1 MENNFKNNYNYIEK
15 NNLSFLTIL
24 IICSYI
30 ACQMIS
36 NIASVK
42 IANVLSLAVDGGTFL
57 YPLAFTIRDMA
68 HKTIGKRNT
77 QKLII
82 VSAIINIFTPI
93 YFYIVSQFPADSSW
107 EFNEAFQTTLS
118 PIMRITIASIVASTL
133 SELVDTEIYHFFVSK
148 ITNKFQWLR
157 VLISNA
163 FSIPVDNFLFVIVA
177 FWGVLPID
185 ALIGIFIFNFFVKYA
200 VTIISVPMIY
210 LVKEKNKK
218 INLK

>member
-1 MENNFKNNYNYIEK
+1 MENNFENNYNEK

-210 LVKEKNKK
+210 LVKEKK
-218 INLK
+218 

>member
-1 MENNFKNNYNYIEK
+1 MENNFENNYNEK

-36 NIASVK
+36 NISSVK

-68 HKTIGKRNT
+68 HKTIGKKNT

-93 YFYIVSQFPADSSW
+93 YFYIISQIPADKSW
-107 EFNEAFQTTLS
+107 EFDEAFKMTLS
-118 PIMRITIASIVASTL
+118 PIIRISIASIIASTL
-133 SELVDTEIYHFFVSK
+133 SEFVDTEIYHFFTTK
-148 ITNKFQWLR
+148 ITKRFQWLR

-163 FSIPVDNFLFVIVA
+163 FSIPVDNFLFVAIA
-177 FWGVLPID
+177 FFKVLPIN

-210 LVKEKNKK
+210 LVKEKD
-218 INLK
+218 

>member
-1 MENNFKNNYNYIEK
+1 MENNFENNYNKK

-36 NIASVK
+36 NISSVK

-68 HKTIGKRNT
+68 HKTIGKKNT

-93 YFYIVSQFPADSSW
+93 YFYIISQIPADKSW
-107 EFNEAFQTTLS
+107 EFDEAFKITLS
-118 PIMRITIASIVASTL
+118 PVIRISIASIIASTL
-133 SELVDTEIYHFFVSK
+133 SEFVDTEIYHFFVSK
-148 ITNKFQWLR
+148 ITKKYQWLR

-163 FSIPVDNFLFVIVA
+163 FSIPVDNFLFVAIA
-177 FWGVLPID
+177 FFRVLPIN

-210 LVKEKNKK
+210 LVKEKD
-218 INLK
+218 

>member
-1 MENNFKNNYNYIEK
+1 MENNFENNYNEK

-24 IICSYI
+24 ITCSYI

-36 NIASVK
+36 NISSVK

-68 HKTIGKRNT
+68 HKTIGKKNT

-93 YFYIVSQFPADSSW
+93 YFYIISQIPADKSW
-107 EFNEAFQTTLS
+107 EFDEAFKMTLS
-118 PIMRITIASIVASTL
+118 PVIRISIASIIASTL
-133 SELVDTEIYHFFVSK
+133 SEFVDTEIYHFFVSK
-148 ITNKFQWLR
+148 ITKKYQWLR

-163 FSIPVDNFLFVIVA
+163 FSIPVDNFLFVAIA
-177 FWGVLPID
+177 FFNVLPIN

-210 LVKEKNKK
+210 LVKEKD
-218 INLK
+218 

>member
-1 MENNFKNNYNYIEK
+1 MENNFENNYNEK

-36 NIASVK
+36 NISSVK

-68 HKTIGKRNT
+68 HKTIGKKNT

-93 YFYIVSQFPADSSW
+93 YFYIISQIPADKSW
-107 EFNEAFQTTLS
+107 EFDEAFKMTLS
-118 PIMRITIASIVASTL
+118 PVIRISIASIIASTL
-133 SELVDTEIYHFFVSK
+133 SEFVDTEIYHFFVSK
-148 ITNKFQWLR
+148 ITKKYQWLR

-163 FSIPVDNFLFVIVA
+163 LSIPVDNFLFVAIA
-177 FWGVLPID
+177 FFNVLPIN

-210 LVKEKNKK
+210 LVKEKD
-218 INLK
+218 

>member
-118 PIMRITIASIVASTL
+118 PVMRIAIASIVASTL

-210 LVKEKNKK
+210 LVKEKK
-218 INLK
+218 

>member
-1 MENNFKNNYNYIEK
+1 MENNYNEK

-36 NIASVK
+36 NISSVK

-68 HKTIGKRNT
+68 HKTIGKKNT

-93 YFYIVSQFPADSSW
+93 YFYIISQIPADKSW
-107 EFNEAFQTTLS
+107 EFDEAFKMTLS
-118 PIMRITIASIVASTL
+118 PVIRISIASIIASTL
-133 SELVDTEIYHFFVSK
+133 SEFVDTEIYHFFVSK
-148 ITNKFQWLR
+148 ITKKYQWLR

-163 FSIPVDNFLFVIVA
+163 FSIPVDNFLFVAIA
-177 FWGVLPID
+177 FFRVLPIN

-210 LVKEKNKK
+210 LVKEKD
-218 INLK
+218 

>member
-1 MENNFKNNYNYIEK
+1 MENNFENNYNEK

-36 NIASVK
+36 NISSVK

-68 HKTIGKRNT
+68 HKTIGKKNT

-82 VSAIINIFTPI
+82 VSAVINTFTPI
-93 YFYIVSQFPADSSW
+93 YFYIISQIPADKSW
-107 EFNEAFQTTLS
+107 EFDEAFKMTLS
-118 PIMRITIASIVASTL
+118 PVIRISIASIIASTL
-133 SELVDTEIYHFFVSK
+133 SEFVDTEIYHFFVSK
-148 ITNKFQWLR
+148 ITKKYQWLR

-163 FSIPVDNFLFVIVA
+163 FSIPVDNFLFVAIA
-177 FWGVLPID
+177 FFKVLPIN

-210 LVKEKNKK
+210 LVKEKD
-218 INLK
+218 

>member
-1 MENNFKNNYNYIEK
+1 MENNFENNYNEK

-36 NIASVK
+36 NISSVK

-68 HKTIGKRNT
+68 HKTIGKKNT

-82 VSAIINIFTPI
+82 VSAVINIFTPI
-93 YFYIVSQFPADSSW
+93 YFYIISQIPADKSW
-107 EFNEAFQTTLS
+107 EFDEAFKTTLS
-118 PIMRITIASIVASTL
+118 PVIRISIASIIASTL
-133 SELVDTEIYHFFVSK
+133 SEFVDTEIYHFFVSK
-148 ITNKFQWLR
+148 ITKKYQWLR

-163 FSIPVDNFLFVIVA
+163 FSIPVDNFLFVAIA
-177 FWGVLPID
+177 FFKVLPIN

-210 LVKEKNKK
+210 LVKEKD
-218 INLK
+218 

>member
-1 MENNFKNNYNYIEK
+1 MENNFENNYNEK

-36 NIASVK
+36 NISSVK
-42 IANVLSLAVDGGTFL
+42 IANVLSFAVDGGTFL

-68 HKTIGKRNT
+68 HKTIGKKNT

-82 VSAIINIFTPI
+82 VSAVINIFTPI
-93 YFYIVSQFPADSSW
+93 YFYIISQIPADKSW
-107 EFNEAFQTTLS
+107 EFDEAFKMTLS
-118 PIMRITIASIVASTL
+118 PVIRISIASIIASTL
-133 SELVDTEIYHFFVSK
+133 SEFVDTEIYHFFVSK
-148 ITNKFQWLR
+148 ITKKYQWLR

-163 FSIPVDNFLFVIVA
+163 FSIPVDNFLFVAIA
-177 FWGVLPID
+177 FFKVLPIN

-210 LVKEKNKK
+210 LVKEKD
-218 INLK
+218 

>member
-1 MENNFKNNYNYIEK
+1 MENNFDNNYKKE

-36 NIASVK
+36 NISSVK

-68 HKTIGKRNT
+68 HKTIGKKNT

-93 YFYIVSQFPADSSW
+93 YFYIISQIPADKSW
-107 EFNEAFQTTLS
+107 EFDEAFKITLS
-118 PIMRITIASIVASTL
+118 PVIRISIASIIASTL
-133 SELVDTEIYHFFVSK
+133 SEFVDTEIYHFFVSK
-148 ITNKFQWLR
+148 ITKKYQWLR

-163 FSIPVDNFLFVIVA
+163 FSIPVDNFLFVAIA
-177 FWGVLPID
+177 FFKVLPIN

-210 LVKEKNKK
+210 LVKEKD
-218 INLK
+218 

>member
-1 MENNFKNNYNYIEK
+1 MENNFKNNYNYNEK

-118 PIMRITIASIVASTL
+118 PVMRIAIASIVASTL

-210 LVKEKNKK
+210 LVKEKNK
-218 INLK
+218 I

>member
-1 MENNFKNNYNYIEK
+1 MENNYNEK

-36 NIASVK
+36 NISSVK
-42 IANVLSLAVDGGTFL
+42 IANVLNLAVDGGTFL

-68 HKTIGKRNT
+68 HKTIGKKNT

-93 YFYIVSQFPADSSW
+93 YFYIISQIPADKSW
-107 EFNEAFQTTLS
+107 EFDEAFKITLS
-118 PIMRITIASIVASTL
+118 PVIRISIASIIASTL
-133 SELVDTEIYHFFVSK
+133 SEFVDTEIYHFFTTK
-148 ITNKFQWLR
+148 ITKKYQWLR

-163 FSIPVDNFLFVIVA
+163 FSIPVDNFLFVAIA
-177 FWGVLPID
+177 FFNVLPIN

-210 LVKEKNKK
+210 LVKEKD
-218 INLK
+218 

>member
-1 MENNFKNNYNYIEK
+1 MENNYNEK

-36 NIASVK
+36 NISSVK

-68 HKTIGKRNT
+68 HKTIGKKNT

-93 YFYIVSQFPADSSW
+93 YFYIISQIPADKSW
-107 EFNEAFQTTLS
+107 EFDEAFKMTLS
-118 PIMRITIASIVASTL
+118 PVIRISIASIIASTL
-133 SELVDTEIYHFFVSK
+133 SEFVDTEIYHFFVSK
-148 ITNKFQWLR
+148 ITKKYQWLR

-163 FSIPVDNFLFVIVA
+163 FSIPVDNFLFVAIA
-177 FWGVLPID
+177 FFEVLPIN

-210 LVKEKNKK
+210 LVKEKY
-218 INLK
+218 

>member
-1 MENNFKNNYNYIEK
+1 MENNFENNYNEK

-68 HKTIGKRNT
+68 HKTIGKKNT

-93 YFYIVSQFPADSSW
+93 YFYIISQIPADKSW
-107 EFNEAFQTTLS
+107 EFDEAFKMTLS
-118 PIMRITIASIVASTL
+118 PVIRISIASIIASTL
-133 SELVDTEIYHFFVSK
+133 SEFVDTEIYHFFTTK
-148 ITNKFQWLR
+148 ITKKYQWLR

-163 FSIPVDNFLFVIVA
+163 FSIPVDNFLFVAIA
-177 FWGVLPID
+177 FFKVLPIN

-210 LVKEKNKK
+210 LVKEKD
-218 INLK
+218 

>member
-1 MENNFKNNYNYIEK
+1 MENNYNEK

-36 NIASVK
+36 NISSVK

-68 HKTIGKRNT
+68 HKTIGKKNT

-93 YFYIVSQFPADSSW
+93 YFYIISQIPADSSW
-107 EFNEAFQTTLS
+107 EFDEAFKMTLS
-118 PIMRITIASIVASTL
+118 PVIRISIASIIASTL
-133 SELVDTEIYHFFVSK
+133 SEFVDTEIYHFFTTK
-148 ITNKFQWLR
+148 ITKKYQWLR

-163 FSIPVDNFLFVIVA
+163 FSIPVDNFLFVVIA
-177 FWGVLPID
+177 FFNVLPIN

-210 LVKEKNKK
+210 LVKEKD
-218 INLK
+218 

>member
-1 MENNFKNNYNYIEK
+1 MENNFENNYNEK

-118 PIMRITIASIVASTL
+118 PVMRIAIASIVASTL

-210 LVKEKNKK
+210 LVKEKNK
-218 INLK
+218 I

>member
-1 MENNFKNNYNYIEK
+1 MENNFENNYNEK

-36 NIASVK
+36 NISSVK

-68 HKTIGKRNT
+68 HKTIGKKNT

-93 YFYIVSQFPADSSW
+93 YFYIISQIPADKSW
-107 EFNEAFQTTLS
+107 EFDEAFKMTLS
-118 PIMRITIASIVASTL
+118 PVIRISIASIIASTL
-133 SELVDTEIYHFFVSK
+133 SEFVDTEIYHFFVSK
-148 ITNKFQWLR
+148 ITKKYQWLR

-163 FSIPVDNFLFVIVA
+163 FSIPVDNFLFVAIA
-177 FWGVLPID
+177 FFRVLPIN

-210 LVKEKNKK
+210 LVKEKD
-218 INLK
+218 

>member
-1 MENNFKNNYNYIEK
+1 MENNYNEK

-36 NIASVK
+36 NISSVK

-68 HKTIGKRNT
+68 HKTIGKKNT

-93 YFYIVSQFPADSSW
+93 YFYIISQIPADKSW
-107 EFNEAFQTTLS
+107 EFDEAFKITLS
-118 PIMRITIASIVASTL
+118 PVIRISIASIIASTL
-133 SELVDTEIYHFFVSK
+133 SEFVDTEIYHFFVSK
-148 ITNKFQWLR
+148 ITKKYQWLR

-163 FSIPVDNFLFVIVA
+163 FSIPVDNFLFVAIA
-177 FWGVLPID
+177 FFKVLSIN

-210 LVKEKNKK
+210 LVKEKY
-218 INLK
+218 

>member
-1 MENNFKNNYNYIEK
+1 MENEEYKI
-15 NNLSFLTIL
+15 SFITIL

-42 IANVLSLAVDGGTFL
+42 IANVLTLAVDGGTFL

-68 HKTIGKRNT
+68 HKTIGKKNT

-82 VSAIINIFTPI
+82 VSAIINIFSPI
-93 YFYIVSQFPADSSW
+93 YFYVISQIPADASW
-107 EFNEAFQTTLS
+107 EFNEAFQLTLS
-118 PIMRITIASIVASTL
+118 PVLRIAIASIVGSTL
-133 SELVDTEIYHFFVSK
+133 SEFVDTEIYHFFVTK
-148 ITNKFQWLR
+148 ITKKHQWLR

-163 FSIPVDNFLFVIVA
+163 FSIPVDNFVFVAIA
-177 FWGVLPID
+177 FWGALPFD
-185 ALIGIFIFNFFVKYA
+185 ALVGIFIFNFVVKYA

-210 LVKEKNKK
+210 LVKEKN
-218 INLK
+218 

>member
-1 MENNFKNNYNYIEK
+1 MENNFENNYNEK

-68 HKTIGKRNT
+68 HKTIGKKNT

-93 YFYIVSQFPADSSW
+93 YFYIISQIPADKSW
-107 EFNEAFQTTLS
+107 EFDEAFKMTLS
-118 PIMRITIASIVASTL
+118 PVIRISIASIIASTL
-133 SELVDTEIYHFFVSK
+133 SEFIDTEIYHFFVSK
-148 ITNKFQWLR
+148 ITKKYQWLR

-163 FSIPVDNFLFVIVA
+163 FSIPVDNFLFVAIA
-177 FWGVLPID
+177 FFKVLPIN

-210 LVKEKNKK
+210 LVKEKD
-218 INLK
+218 

>member
-1 MENNFKNNYNYIEK
+1 MENNIENNYNEK

-36 NIASVK
+36 NISSVK

-68 HKTIGKRNT
+68 HKTIGKKNT

-93 YFYIVSQFPADSSW
+93 YFYIISQIPADKSW
-107 EFNEAFQTTLS
+107 EFDEAFKTTLS
-118 PIMRITIASIVASTL
+118 PVIRISIASIIASTL
-133 SELVDTEIYHFFVSK
+133 SEFVDTEIYHFFVSK
-148 ITNKFQWLR
+148 ITKKYQWLR

-163 FSIPVDNFLFVIVA
+163 FSIPVDNFLFVAIA
-177 FWGVLPID
+177 FFKVLPIN

-210 LVKEKNKK
+210 LVKEKD
-218 INLK
+218 

>member
-1 MENNFKNNYNYIEK
+1 MENNFENNYNEK

-57 YPLAFTIRDMA
+57 YPLAFTIRDMS
-68 HKTIGKRNT
+68 HKTIGKKNT

-93 YFYIVSQFPADSSW
+93 YFYIISQIPADKSW
-107 EFNEAFQTTLS
+107 EFDEAFKMTLS
-118 PIMRITIASIVASTL
+118 PVIRISIASIIASTL
-133 SELVDTEIYHFFVSK
+133 SEFVDTEIYHFFTTK
-148 ITNKFQWLR
+148 ITKKYQWLR

-163 FSIPVDNFLFVIVA
+163 FSIPVDNFLFVAIA
-177 FWGVLPID
+177 FFKVLPIN

-210 LVKEKNKK
+210 LVKEKD
-218 INLK
+218 

>member
-1 MENNFKNNYNYIEK
+1 MNEK

-24 IICSYI
+24 IISSYI

-68 HKTIGKRNT
+68 HKTIGKKNT

-93 YFYIVSQFPADSSW
+93 YFYIISQIPADSSW

-118 PIMRITIASIVASTL
+118 PVIRIAAASIVASTL
-133 SELVDTEIYHFFVSK
+133 SELVDTEIYHFFVTK
-148 ITNKFQWLR
+148 ITNKYQWLR

-163 FSIPVDNFLFVIVA
+163 FSIPVDNFLFVSIA
-177 FWGVLPID
+177 FFGVLPMNT
-185 ALIGIFIFNFFVKYA
+185 LVGIFIFNFFVKYA

-210 LVKEKNKK
+210 LVKEKN
-218 INLK
+218 

>member
-1 MENNFKNNYNYIEK
+1 MENNFENNYNEK
-15 NNLSFLTIL
+15 NNLSFFTIL

-36 NIASVK
+36 NISSVK

-68 HKTIGKRNT
+68 HKTIGKKNT

-82 VSAIINIFTPI
+82 VSAVINIFTPI
-93 YFYIVSQFPADSSW
+93 YFYIISQIPADKSW
-107 EFNEAFQTTLS
+107 EFDEAFKMTLS
-118 PIMRITIASIVASTL
+118 PVIRISIASIIASTL
-133 SELVDTEIYHFFVSK
+133 SEFVDTEIYHFFVSK
-148 ITNKFQWLR
+148 ITKKYQWLR

-163 FSIPVDNFLFVIVA
+163 FSIPVDNFLFVAIA
-177 FWGVLPID
+177 FFKVLPIN

-210 LVKEKNKK
+210 LVKEKD
-218 INLK
+218 

>member
-1 MENNFKNNYNYIEK
+1 MENNFKNNYNEK

-93 YFYIVSQFPADSSW
+93 YFYIVSQLPADSSW

-133 SELVDTEIYHFFVSK
+133 SELVDTEIYHFFITK

-210 LVKEKNKK
+210 LVKEKN
-218 INLK
+218 

>member
-1 MENNFKNNYNYIEK
+1 MENNFENNYNEK
-15 NNLSFLTIL
+15 INLSFLTIL

-36 NIASVK
+36 NISSVK

-68 HKTIGKRNT
+68 HKTIGKKNT

-82 VSAIINIFTPI
+82 VSAVINIFTPI
-93 YFYIVSQFPADSSW
+93 YFYIISQIPADKSW
-107 EFNEAFQTTLS
+107 EFDEAFKTTLS
-118 PIMRITIASIVASTL
+118 PVIRISIASIIASTL
-133 SELVDTEIYHFFVSK
+133 SEFVDTEIYHFFVSK
-148 ITNKFQWLR
+148 ITKKYQWLR

-163 FSIPVDNFLFVIVA
+163 FSIPVDNFLFVAIA
-177 FWGVLPID
+177 FFKVLPIN

-210 LVKEKNKK
+210 LVKEKD
-218 INLK
+218 

>member
-1 MENNFKNNYNYIEK
+1 MENEEYKI
-15 NNLSFLTIL
+15 SFITIL

-42 IANVLSLAVDGGTFL
+42 IANVLTLAVDGGTFL

-68 HKTIGKRNT
+68 HKTIGKKNT

-82 VSAIINIFTPI
+82 VSAIINIFSPI
-93 YFYIVSQFPADSSW
+93 YFYVISQIPADASW
-107 EFNEAFQTTLS
+107 EFNEAFQLTLS
-118 PIMRITIASIVASTL
+118 PVLRIAIASIVGSTL
-133 SELVDTEIYHFFVSK
+133 SELVDTEIYHFFVTK
-148 ITNKFQWLR
+148 ITKKHQWLR

-163 FSIPVDNFLFVIVA
+163 FSIPVDNFVFVAIA
-177 FWGVLPID
+177 FWGALPFD
-185 ALIGIFIFNFFVKYA
+185 ALVGIFIFNFVVKYA

-210 LVKEKNKK
+210 LVKEKN
-218 INLK
+218 

>member
-1 MENNFKNNYNYIEK
+1 MENNFKNNYNEK

-133 SELVDTEIYHFFVSK
+133 SELVDTEIYHFFVTK

-210 LVKEKNKK
+210 LVKEKNK
-218 INLK
+218 I

>member
-1 MENNFKNNYNYIEK
+1 MENNFENNYNEK

-118 PIMRITIASIVASTL
+118 PVMRIAIASIVASTL

-210 LVKEKNKK
+210 LVKEKN
-218 INLK
+218 

>member
-1 MENNFKNNYNYIEK
+1 MENNYNEK

-36 NIASVK
+36 NISSVK

-68 HKTIGKRNT
+68 HKTIGKKNT

-93 YFYIVSQFPADSSW
+93 YFYIISQIPADKSW
-107 EFNEAFQTTLS
+107 EFDEAFKMTLS
-118 PIMRITIASIVASTL
+118 PVIRISIASIIASTL
-133 SELVDTEIYHFFVSK
+133 SEFVDTEIYHFFTTK
-148 ITNKFQWLR
+148 ITKRFQWLR

-163 FSIPVDNFLFVIVA
+163 FSIPVDNFLFVAIA
-177 FWGVLPID
+177 FFKVLPIN

-210 LVKEKNKK
+210 LVKEKD
-218 INLK
+218 